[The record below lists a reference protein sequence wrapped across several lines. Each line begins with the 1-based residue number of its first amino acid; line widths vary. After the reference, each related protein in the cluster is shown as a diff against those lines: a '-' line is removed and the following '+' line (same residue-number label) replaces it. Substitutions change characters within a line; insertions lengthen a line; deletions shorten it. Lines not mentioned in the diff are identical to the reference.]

1 MLNQQKDNYV
11 ISGICSKLAVKD
23 TYHIVRQYNIPIPW
37 FEHKSRN
44 CFPFIWTANQRTV
57 FYVIGTSVRKE
68 LNILGKYQLKATTKI
83 LKQAPWWMLLCF
95 YLRLWTDICLQRIYL
110 VLVALLFDWL
120 WTNFFIA
127 IDVSLNRCFA
137 FLVNQL
143 SQLYL
148 WMKQR

>member
-83 LKQAPWWMLLCF
+83 LKQAPWW
-95 YLRLWTDICLQRIYL
+95 I
-110 VLVALLFDWL
+110 LLFLFKTVNRYLFTTNLPGFGSFVIWL
-120 WTNFFIA
+120 TLNKFFY
-127 IDVSLNRCFA
+127 CYWCQFE
-137 FLVNQL
+137 
-143 SQLYL
+143 
-148 WMKQR
+148 